1 MIGAHGRSAQ
11 PHPAH
16 SWATLRKIKGPHSYP
31 PARSVAVI
39 HSPQHRDMGREL
51 SEDGARFPAGSINHL
66 GLRQMHSP
74 LPWMALIMQLL
85 LLLPTAFFLPPGALA
100 GWITGGKEARA
111 HSKPYMAFLNI
122 SVKDGHKRCGGFL
135 IQKDFV
141 LTAAHCDQ
149 GKIVVYLGAH
159 NVTKRERSQQ
169 RLAVRRKI
177 PHPKYKTWENDLML
191 LKLKGKAKLTKAV
204 QLVPLPKAGEEVMPR
219 DICNVAG
226 WGNTR
231 ARGFS
236 LPSTLQE
243 VNLKVLEADRCTRYP
258 QFVPTS
264 MLCVGD
270 PREVEKSSFQGDSG
284 GPLVCDGTAQGIVSF
299 GKDDGSPP
307 GCSPGSRRTSPG
319 SRKQ

>member
-1 MIGAHGRSAQ
+1 
-11 PHPAH
+11 
-16 SWATLRKIKGPHSYP
+16 
-31 PARSVAVI
+31 
-39 HSPQHRDMGREL
+39 
-51 SEDGARFPAGSINHL
+51 
-66 GLRQMHSP
+66 MHHP
-74 LPWMALIMQLL
+74 LPQMALILQFL
-85 LLLPTAFFLPPGALA
+85 LLLPMAFFLPPGALA
-100 GWITGGKEARA
+100 GWITGGKEARS

-122 SVKDGHKRCGGFL
+122 SMKHGHKRCGGFL
-135 IQKDFV
+135 IQKEFV
-141 LTAAHCDQ
+141 LTAAHCDL
-149 GKIVVYLGAH
+149 GKIMVYLGAH

-177 PHPKYKTWENDLML
+177 PHPKYNNKTWENDLML

-204 QLVPLPKAGEEVMPR
+204 QLIPLPEDGEEVMPR

-243 VNLKVLEADRCTRYP
+243 VNLKVLKADRCTRYP
-258 QFVPTS
+258 RFVPNS
-264 MLCVGD
+264 MICVGD

-307 GCSPGSRRTSPG
+307 RVFTRVSAYIPWIKKTM
-319 SRKQ
+319 RKL

>member
-1 MIGAHGRSAQ
+1 
-11 PHPAH
+11 
-16 SWATLRKIKGPHSYP
+16 
-31 PARSVAVI
+31 
-39 HSPQHRDMGREL
+39 
-51 SEDGARFPAGSINHL
+51 
-66 GLRQMHSP
+66 MHSP

-122 SVKDGHKRCGGFL
+122 SMKHGHKRCGGFL

-141 LTAAHCDQ
+141 LTAAHCDL

-159 NVTKRERSQQ
+159 NVTKREWSQQ

-177 PHPKYKTWENDLML
+177 PHPKYNNKTWENDLML
-191 LKLKGKAKLTKAV
+191 LKLKGKVKLTKAV
-204 QLVPLPKAGEEVMPR
+204 QLIPLPEAGEEVMPR

-270 PREVEKSSFQGDSG
+270 PREVEKSSFQVNIPLALHTYSQLGPAGGDAETLSCTKG
-284 GPLVCDGTAQGIVSF
+284 HAPMGRTAETSFNTWCLFHRATPGAPWSVTGRLRASSLSAEKMGP
-299 GKDDGSPP
+299 PP

>member
-1 MIGAHGRSAQ
+1 MRC
-11 PHPAH
+11 
-16 SWATLRKIKGPHSYP
+16 
-31 PARSVAVI
+31 
-39 HSPQHRDMGREL
+39 
-51 SEDGARFPAGSINHL
+51 
-66 GLRQMHSP
+66 P
-74 LPWMALIMQLL
+74 LPQMALIMQLL

-100 GWITGGKEARA
+100 GWITGGKEARS

-122 SVKDGHKRCGGFL
+122 STKHGHERCGGFL

-141 LTAAHCDQ
+141 LTAAHCDL
-149 GKIVVYLGAH
+149 GKIMVYLGAH
-159 NVTKRERSQQ
+159 DVTKRERSQQ

-177 PHPKYKTWENDLML
+177 PHPKYNNKTQENDLML
-191 LKLKGKAKLTKAV
+191 LKLKSKAKLTAAV
-204 QLVPLPKAGEEVMPR
+204 QLVPLPEDGEEVMPR

-243 VNLKVLEADRCTRYP
+243 VNLMVLEANRCMRYSHFIP
-258 QFVPTS
+258 NS

-270 PREVEKSSFQGDSG
+270 PKEFNKSSFKVNIPPALHASSPFGPARGDAETVTCTKGHAPMGRAAETSFNTWCLFRRATPG
-284 GPLVCDGTAQGIVSF
+284 APWSVTGRPRASSLLAKLMGP
-299 GKDDGSPP
+299 PP
-307 GCSPGSRRTSPG
+307 GCSPGSQRTSPG

>member
-1 MIGAHGRSAQ
+1 
-11 PHPAH
+11 
-16 SWATLRKIKGPHSYP
+16 
-31 PARSVAVI
+31 
-39 HSPQHRDMGREL
+39 
-51 SEDGARFPAGSINHL
+51 
-66 GLRQMHSP
+66 MHSSF
-74 LPWMALIMQLL
+74 PWMALIMQLL
-85 LLLPTAFFLPPGALA
+85 LLLPTAFFLPPG
-100 GWITGGKEARA
+100 EARA

-122 SVKDGHKRCGGFL
+122 SMKHGHERCGGFL
-135 IQKDFV
+135 IQKNFV
-141 LTAAHCDQ
+141 LTAAHCDL

-169 RLAVRRKI
+169 CLAVRRKI
-177 PHPKYKTWENDLML
+177 PHPKYNKTWENDLML

-204 QLVPLPKAGEEVMPR
+204 QLVPLPEASEEMMLR
-219 DICNVAG
+219 DICYVVG

-243 VNLKVLEADRCTRYP
+243 VLKADRCTHYP
-258 QFVPTS
+258 QFIPTS

-299 GKDDGSPP
+299 GRKDGSPP
-307 GCSPGSRRTSPG
+307 TGCSPESRCTSPG

>member
-1 MIGAHGRSAQ
+1 
-11 PHPAH
+11 
-16 SWATLRKIKGPHSYP
+16 
-31 PARSVAVI
+31 
-39 HSPQHRDMGREL
+39 
-51 SEDGARFPAGSINHL
+51 
-66 GLRQMHSP
+66 MHCP
-74 LPWMALIMQLL
+74 LPRMALIMQLL
-85 LLLPTAFFLPPGALA
+85 FLLPTAFFLPPGALA
-100 GWITGGKEARA
+100 GWITGGREARA
-111 HSKPYMAFLNI
+111 HCKPYMAFLNI
-122 SVKDGHKRCGGFL
+122 SMKDEHKRCGGFL

-141 LTAAHCDQ
+141 LTAAHCDL

-159 NVTKRERSQQ
+159 DVTKWERSQQ

-177 PHPKYKTWENDLML
+177 PHPKYNKKTQENDLML
-191 LKLKGKAKLTKAV
+191 LQLKSKAKLTKAV
-204 QLVPLPKAGEEVMPR
+204 QLIPLPEDGEEVMPS

-243 VNLKVLEADRCTRYP
+243 VNLKVMEADRCTRYSHFNP
-258 QFVPTS
+258 NS

-270 PREVEKSSFQGDSG
+270 PKELNKSSFKGDSG

-307 GCSPGSRRTSPG
+307 RVFTRVSAYILWIKKTM
-319 SRKQ
+319 RKLQD